1 MELVLYYSTGDPRM
15 KKQEMMMKSVLV
27 RMGVK
32 IRNVAPDQVL
42 ETVGYLAGIPGF
54 ESRKTEENTD
64 KAESAEDGKMM
75 PEDSEIQ
82 EDPRIPVI
90 TEPVLVMRDF
100 TSRRI
105 DALLLNLRK
114 AKVPKIN
121 LKAIVTEQNAGW
133 SFYHLYEEIGEE
145 HRLMNGGTQ

>member
-1 MELVLYYSTGDPRM
+1 MELVLYYSTGDARM

-42 ETVGYLAGIPGF
+42 ESVGYLAGVPGF
-54 ESRKTEENTD
+54 EKREAVDQAETEEL
-64 KAESAEDGKMM
+64 
-75 PEDSEIQ
+75 
-82 EDPRIPVI
+82 PRI
-90 TEPVLVMRDF
+90 TEQMLVMKDF

-105 DALLLNLRK
+105 DTLLLNLRK

-121 LKAIVTEQNAGW
+121 LKAIVTEQNAAW

-145 HRLMNGGTQ
+145 HRKMNGGAQ

>member
-32 IRNVAPDQVL
+32 IRNVAPDQVI
-42 ETVGYLAGIPGF
+42 ESVGYLAGVPGF
-54 ESRKTEENTD
+54 EKREVLQQPEAEE
-64 KAESAEDGKMM
+64 K
-75 PEDSEIQ
+75 
-82 EDPRIPVI
+82 IPQI
-90 TEPVLVMRDF
+90 TEQMLVMKDF

-105 DALLLNLRK
+105 DTLLLNLRK

-145 HRLMNGGTQ
+145 HHRMNGGAQ

>member
-32 IRNVAPDQVL
+32 IRNVAPDQVM
-42 ETVGYLAGIPGF
+42 ESVGYLAGVKKKKKREVLQQPEAEEKIP
-54 ESRKTEENTD
+54 
-64 KAESAEDGKMM
+64 
-75 PEDSEIQ
+75 Q
-82 EDPRIPVI
+82 I
-90 TEPVLVMRDF
+90 TEQMLVMKDF

-105 DALLLNLRK
+105 DTLLLNLRK

-145 HRLMNGGTQ
+145 HRRMNGGAQ

>member
-32 IRNVAPDQVL
+32 IRNVSPDQVM
-42 ETVGYLAGIPGF
+42 ESVGYLAGVPGF
-54 ESRKTEENTD
+54 EKREVLQQPEAEE
-64 KAESAEDGKMM
+64 KM
-75 PEDSEIQ
+75 PQ
-82 EDPRIPVI
+82 I
-90 TEPVLVMRDF
+90 TEQMLVMKDF

-145 HRLMNGGTQ
+145 HRRMNGGAQ

>member
-1 MELVLYYSTGDPRM
+1 MELVLYYSTEDARM
-15 KKQEMMMKSVLV
+15 KKQEMMRKSVLV

-42 ETVGYLAGIPGF
+42 ESVGYLAGVHGF
-54 ESRKTEENTD
+54 EKREVSETLETEE
-64 KAESAEDGKMM
+64 KL
-75 PEDSEIQ
+75 PE
-82 EDPRIPVI
+82 I
-90 TEPVLVMRDF
+90 TEPMLVMRDF
-100 TSRRI
+100 TGRRI
-105 DALLLNLRK
+105 DTLLLNLRK

-145 HRLMNGGTQ
+145 HRLMNGGAQ

>member
-1 MELVLYYSTGDPRM
+1 MELVLYYSTGDARM

-42 ETVGYLAGIPGF
+42 ESVGYLAGVPGF
-54 ESRKTEENTD
+54 EKREVSEK
-64 KAESAEDGKMM
+64 KL
-75 PEDSEIQ
+75 PE
-82 EDPRIPVI
+82 I
-90 TEPVLVMRDF
+90 TEPMLVMRDF
-100 TSRRI
+100 TGRRI
-105 DALLLNLRK
+105 DTLLLNLRK

-145 HRLMNGGTQ
+145 HRLMNGGAQ